1 LTRIAHTDLA
11 SVAIGV
17 SQSDGRDRPA
27 VFGYRCPYWPARSR
41 RNAVGVDLE
50 PHLGFVAG
58 AGEQLGKAGRV
69 HGPPRF
75 DKNTN
80 GEAGDASAPAMLV

>member
-1 LTRIAHTDLA
+1 MFDPHRRLA
-11 SVAIGV
+11 AGMPEHV
-17 SQSDGRDRPA
+17 R
-27 VFGYRCPYWPARSR
+27 
-41 RNAVGVDLE
+41 VDFEANLS
-50 PHLGFVAG
+50 LVAG

>member
-1 LTRIAHTDLA
+1 M
-11 SVAIGV
+11 
-17 SQSDGRDRPA
+17 
-27 VFGYRCPYWPARSR
+27 
-41 RNAVGVDLE
+41 GVDLE

-80 GEAGDASAPAMLV
+80 GEAGYASAPAMLV